1 MTTYDDQF
9 IRSQKQPEK
18 ATEKAINYLCDLAR
32 GRDHEAAVSALPPV
46 WQEQFHAIVA
56 NPQGT
61 YAKSDVSKFIDLLK
75 ACDKIGN
82 SSRPVPGSA
91 VAANPPTED
100 GIYMRPN
107 AKVPDMPTFY
117 KVYWNRENT
126 RLLAK
131 EIVLICDAT
140 EDSPAISELVYR
152 GQAYRFVTAEM
163 KYNPTLEEAI
173 AFGPKYGRCSQC
185 GRNLNDELSVQLG
198 IGPVCGDRDFGDAFK
213 VMKKMAKAQLAGQ
226 AADGDVQQM
235 SKEEM
240 LAELAKI
247 DEEIASV

>member
-56 NPQGT
+56 NPHGT

-75 ACDKIGN
+75 ECDKIGN

-107 AKVPDMPTFY
+107 FKVPPTFY